1 VSSPRQTRDRGRRE
15 APDERAQASPPA
27 SAPVRAPQVD
37 ELETLVLCAAEGSLV
52 AAAARLG
59 ISRPAVAKR
68 IRNLEALAGRA
79 LLDRGARG
87 VRLTAAGARLLVGA
101 RRLLEE
107 RDVLMSL
114 MSEIRGGEVASPIA
128 GLRELLGHSR
138 SSSRA
143 AQQPEAQLAET
154 ERMLELVFR
163 ASSTGVIISN
173 PDTAVVYEVNE
184 AFCRFTGRSRAELLS
199 LPATD
204 TGVCYDTTDRDRL
217 IEEVRRS
224 GAAERTTV
232 RARWPDGSVRL
243 GQASARFISLG
254 GTRQLLATVDDVT
267 REHLLD
273 AERTASVKAYR
284 AVAQLAVLLLG
295 GQPVLESI
303 GSVLPQLR
311 RSGEFATALLW
322 DLDRGLAVVVDGER
336 PPNGL
341 ERQLARVRPLHGE
354 GVVRLAPSDSTSGL
368 TGWEAPL
375 PGTGHS
381 VILLAAEPQPP
392 PMQTLFTGVLG
403 DLARLLQRTGPSAGS

>member
-1 VSSPRQTRDRGRRE
+1 
-15 APDERAQASPPA
+15 
-27 SAPVRAPQVD
+27 VRAPQVD

-68 IRNLEALAGRA
+68 IRNLEALAGRP

-107 RDVLMSL
+107 RDVLVSL

-128 GLRELLGHSR
+128 GLRELLGHSP

-143 AQQPEAQLAET
+143 AQQPEALLAET

-199 LPATD
+199 RPATE
-204 TGVCYDTTDRDRL
+204 TGVWYDTADRDQL

-224 GAAERTTV
+224 GSAERTMV
-232 RARWPDGSVRL
+232 RARWPDGSVRV
-243 GQASARFISLG
+243 GEASARFISLA

-273 AERTASVKAYR
+273 AERAASVKAYR
-284 AVAQLAVLLLG
+284 AVAQLAVLLLAA
-295 GQPVLESI
+295 QPVLESI
-303 GSVLPQLR
+303 GSVLPELR

-322 DLDRGLAVVVDGER
+322 DRDRALAVVVDGER

-341 ERQLARVRPLHGE
+341 ERQLARAQPLRDE
-354 GVVRLAPSDSTSGL
+354 GVVRLGPSGITSGL
-368 TGWEAPL
+368 SGWAVPL
-375 PGTGHS
+375 PRTGHS
-381 VILLAAEPQPP
+381 VILLATEPPAP
-392 PMQTLFTGVLG
+392 SMQTLFTGVLG
-403 DLARLLQRTGPSAGS
+403 DLARLLRRTGLPAAD